1 MAAESAI
8 ATAQTIGELV
18 EMQRQLSESM
28 ERLEARMDRLE
39 NKVDKLLWLGFG
51 LLGTTLVTAVAAL
64 FAVLRTVG

>member
-18 EMQRQLSESM
+18 EGQRHLN
-28 ERLEARMDRLE
+28 ARMDRLE
-39 NKVDKLLWLGFG
+39 NKVDKLLWLGSG